1 MFSGGVKDF
10 KATVVDG
17 YFECAVFYNQEL
29 DYTTPITNDVL
40 RNLNDPELQNVVEQ
54 IQRLPEK

>member
-1 MFSGGVKDF
+1 M
-10 KATVVDG
+10 VDG
-17 YFECAVFYNQEL
+17 FYECAVFYNQRL